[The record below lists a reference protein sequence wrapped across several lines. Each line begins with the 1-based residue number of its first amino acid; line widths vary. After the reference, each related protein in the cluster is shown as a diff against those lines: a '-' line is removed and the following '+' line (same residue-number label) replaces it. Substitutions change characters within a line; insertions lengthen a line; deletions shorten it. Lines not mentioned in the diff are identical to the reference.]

1 MATQTADTSLVS
13 LTAQLPLLLRAIHAL
28 GQRRDHIENAE
39 EIAHELSS
47 ITAMVASKFTN
58 DRTAEGIL
66 EALRLTVGCVS
77 LGLAHTLPHDD
88 DDAALELLIEQGCE
102 RVFQQ
107 GFRAI
112 KELAQLPDVAIISIY
127 DHSPHEQERRLKATF
142 MRYCEAD
149 PNDFWMGYKNFQREW
164 QSRTKIQSTLNCALW
179 LRKHHSEGPVR
190 GSDMDA
196 EGVLAIALIFA
207 LRGNGR
213 IVAKAGQRE
222 LEALLA
228 TLRKEKPEA
237 EAAWELFLSKLPIE
251 HQTVLRE
258 RLSHLRDSHIV
269 TELQRLT
276 KKARP
281 SKSDISNLF
290 QELQNHGGNEIEV
303 DYE

>member
-1 MATQTADTSLVS
+1 MTTQTTDTSLVS

-28 GQRRDHIENAE
+28 GQRQDHLEDADE
-39 EIAHELSS
+39 LAHELSG

-77 LGLAHTLPHDD
+77 LGLAHTLTHED
-88 DDAALELLIEQGCE
+88 DDAALEMLIEQGCE

-112 KELAQLPDVAIISIY
+112 KELSQLPDVAIISIY
-127 DHSPHEQERRLKATF
+127 DRSPQEQERRLKATF

-149 PNDFWMGYKNFQREW
+149 PNDFWLGYKNFQREW
-164 QSRTKIQSTLNCALW
+164 QSRSKIQAALDCALW
-179 LRKHHSEGPVR
+179 LRKHHSEGAIH

-213 IVAKAGQRE
+213 ILAKAGQRE
-222 LEALLA
+222 LEELLA
-228 TLRKEKPEA
+228 ALRKEKPDA
-237 EAAWELFLSKLPIE
+237 EAAWEVFLGKLPVE

-258 RLSHLRDSHIV
+258 RLSHMRDSHIV
-269 TELQRLT
+269 SELQRLS

-281 SKSDISNLF
+281 SKSDITQLF

>member
-1 MATQTADTSLVS
+1 MTAQTIDTSLVS

-28 GQRRDHIENAE
+28 GQRQDHLEDADE
-39 EIAHELSS
+39 LAHELSG

-77 LGLAHTLPHDD
+77 LGLAHTLAHEDD
-88 DDAALELLIEQGCE
+88 EAALEMLIEQGCE

-127 DHSPHEQERRLKATF
+127 DRSPQEQERRLKATF

-149 PNDFWMGYKNFQREW
+149 PNDYWMGYKNFQREW
-164 QSRTKIQSTLNCALW
+164 QSRSKIQATLDCALW
-179 LRKHHSEGPVR
+179 LRKHHNEGAVR
-190 GSDMDA
+190 GNDMDA
-196 EGVLAIALIFA
+196 EGVLAIAMIFA

-222 LEALLA
+222 LEELL
-228 TLRKEKPEA
+228 TSLRKEKPDTEV
-237 EAAWELFLSKLPIE
+237 AWELFLSKLPVV

-258 RLSHLRDSHIV
+258 RLTHLRDSHIV
-269 TELQRLT
+269 TELQRLS
-276 KKARP
+276 KKAKP
-281 SKSDISNLF
+281 SKRDISELF

>member
-1 MATQTADTSLVS
+1 MTISTTDTSLVS

-28 GQRRDHIENAE
+28 SQRRDYLDDADEL
-39 EIAHELSS
+39 AHELSG

-77 LGLAHTLPHDD
+77 LGLAHTLPHED
-88 DDAALELLIEQGCE
+88 DDAALEMLIEQGCE

-127 DHSPHEQERRLKATF
+127 DRAPQEQERRLKATF
-142 MRYCEAD
+142 MRFCEAD
-149 PNDFWMGYKNFQREW
+149 PNDYWMGYKNFQREW
-164 QSRTKIQSTLNCALW
+164 QSRSKIQATLNCALW
-179 LRKHHSEGPVR
+179 LRKHHSAGAVR

-196 EGVLAIALIFA
+196 EGVLAIAMIFA

-213 IVAKAGQRE
+213 IVAQAGQRE
-222 LEALLA
+222 LEELLIG
-228 TLRKEKPEA
+228 LRKEKPET
-237 EAAWELFLSKLPIE
+237 EAAWELFLGKLPVE
-251 HQTVLRE
+251 HQSVLRE
-258 RLSHLRDSHIV
+258 RLTHLRDSHIV

-276 KKARP
+276 KKAKP
-281 SKSDISNLF
+281 SKSDISKLF